1 MPPEPSRRAAQGR
14 PLARLDDLAV
24 LMEPTL
30 CVDLRAEPGRRGAHR
45 MSGPTYPPLCDP
57 RQVCESTRRTAM
69 RPRDHPFLGPPRA
82 LVAQQE
88 GVCCEPH
95 SRVTWT
101 TAKCLVKR
109 AKRAWRALP
118 HPGSETESSPNL
130 PVLPC
135 VRTSVSKALCREA
148 RRWLRSVV
156 CAPSGHRSV
165 QHTCNI
171 SGRLG
176 PDLYALV
183 HVSGRR
189 SAPFVL
195 VNAHFATLCARGEGG
210 PGFESL
216 LRYELNRF

>member
-1 MPPEPSRRAAQGR
+1 VTTNTPALMRALATRMAPVPAARMRSTARCSLIRAR
-14 PLARLDDLAV
+14 PIQ
-24 LMEPTL
+24 
-30 CVDLRAEPGRRGAHR
+30 LRSPK
-45 MSGPTYPPLCDP
+45 S
-57 RQVCESTRRTAM
+57 Q
-69 RPRDHPFLGPPRA
+69 RPRPGDHPFLGPPRA

-118 HPGSETESSPNL
+118 HPGSETENSPNL

-189 SAPFVL
+189 AAPFVL
-195 VNAHFATLCARGEGG
+195 VNAHFATLFAAGEWSL
-210 PGFESL
+210 GFESL
-216 LRYELNRF
+216 LRYAKFRGLTRMNGAGG